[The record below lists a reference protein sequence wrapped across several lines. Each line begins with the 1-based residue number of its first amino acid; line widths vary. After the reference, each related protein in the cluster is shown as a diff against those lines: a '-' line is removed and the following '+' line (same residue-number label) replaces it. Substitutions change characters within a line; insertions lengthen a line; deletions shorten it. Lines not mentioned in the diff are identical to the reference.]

1 MSKKIRFI
9 DCGANVGKATDW
21 AKNKYKE
28 DLVKVDAFEPEYFN
42 YTELLE
48 KYSAEDNS
56 VPITIHTQAVWIE
69 NIIKDFY
76 IQAWGSRTG
85 SSLSASKEQAIKE
98 GQCLPKHYRNV
109 RLDLSDNR
117 HFARDSSGGYQA
129 KADCAL
135 AVPSLKFP
143 VQCIDLSDWII
154 KNLSKGEYNILKV
167 DIEGAEYKVIEH
179 LLKTEAWEYIDE
191 WFVEFT
197 PEKKAPEDFNQEI
210 IDRFKSTVTKYVDWS
225 HF

>member
-135 AVPSLKFP
+135 
-143 VQCIDLSDWII
+143 
-154 KNLSKGEYNILKV
+154 SKGEYNILKV